1 MPDPGL
7 KQEINAQKAEAFSAA
22 EGRNVIGSVRN
33 KNIPDNIAAPNGEI
47 SASPAPA
54 TVYKYPLDGEAD
66 FPARM
71 RFTIKQVQAY
81 TVDTTELKEYWDAP
95 LLTKAWNRLTQSEK
109 KEEILADEARRQQG
123 QLGSQPVDL
132 PRDGG
137 NPGGLQVASKFK
149 EAEASAQSTF
159 TPDGAAGVKTKT
171 VDNSPIISLYMP
183 PALVINDDISYNQ
196 VDLGPGGLTAV
207 AGINAGKSLLSA
219 VGGAVS
225 EGLESIFNLASGQI
239 SGTAAQVAAARMSNK
254 IPSVGLRAAAATA
267 LQTGVNPGTRVLFD
281 RPNIRQ
287 FTFQFRFIPTSAAE
301 AAQVEKIIR
310 IFREEMYPEEL
321 SVINNVPAGY
331 KFPNLFE
338 VDFTFLNSK
347 AKFPRMQLSYLR
359 SCQVSYNGS
368 NMTFHADG
376 HPTEIDMTLIF
387 QEYRAL
393 AKQDI
398 QKGY

>member
-7 KQEINAQKAEAFSAA
+7 KQEIAGQNAEAFSAA

-33 KNIPDNIAAPNGEI
+33 KNLPDTIASPNGVI
-47 SASPAPA
+47 PASPAPS
-54 TVYKYPLDGEAD
+54 TVYKYPLDGEAN

-81 TVDTTELKEYWDAP
+81 TVDTTELKEYWDSP
-95 LLTKAWNRLTQSEK
+95 LLTKAWNRLTQSSK

-207 AGINAGKSLLSA
+207 AGINAGRSLLGA
-219 VGGAVS
+219 VGSAVS

-254 IPSVGLRAAAATA
+254 IPQVGLRAAAATA

-321 SVINNVPAGY
+321 SIINNVPAGY
-331 KFPNLFE
+331 RFPNLFE

>member
-7 KQEINAQKAEAFSAA
+7 KQEIAGQNAEAFSAA

-33 KNIPDNIAAPNGEI
+33 KNLPDTIASPNGVI
-47 SASPAPA
+47 PASPAPS

-95 LLTKAWNRLTQSEK
+95 LLTKGWNRFTQSSK
-109 KEEILADEARRQQG
+109 QEEILADEARRQQG

-359 SCQVSYNGS
+359 SCQVSYNGAS
-368 NMTFHADG
+368 MTFHADG